1 MRMKDQFSRTA
12 LLMGSD
18 AVDRLGS
25 CRAALFGVGGVGG
38 FAAEAMV
45 RAGLG
50 GIDLFD
56 DDVVCASNL
65 NRQIVALHSTLGR
78 PKVEVMRERLLDI
91 NPDVDAAAR
100 RMFYMPERAGEIEWE
115 RYDYIVDCIDT
126 VTAKLDLIVQAARRG
141 IPIISA
147 MGAGNKLDPTAFEV
161 AEISRTSVCPLARVM
176 RQELRKRGV
185 EHLKVVYSREPARVP
200 RQEESAEAPQ
210 AGRRST
216 PGSVSF
222 CPSVAGL
229 ILAGEVV
236 KDLSGVR

>member
-100 RMFYMPERAGEIEWE
+100 QMFYMPERAGEIEWE

-141 IPIISA
+141 IPVISA

-161 AEISRTSVCPLARVM
+161 ADISRTSVCPLARVM

>member
-1 MRMKDQFSRTA
+1 MKNQFSRTA
-12 LLMGSD
+12 LLMGSA
-18 AVDRLGS
+18 AVDRLS
-25 CRAALFGVGGVGG
+25 ERRVALFGVGGVGG

-50 GIDLFD
+50 AIDLFD
-56 DDVVCASNL
+56 DDVICESNL

-78 PKVEVMRERLLDI
+78 AKVEVMRQRLLDV
-91 NPDVDAAAR
+91 NPDADVVAR
-100 RMFYMPERAGEIEWE
+100 QMFYLPECADEIDWA

-126 VTAKLDLIVQAARRG
+126 VTAKLDLIVQATRRG
-141 IPIISA
+141 IPVISA

-161 AEISRTSVCPLARVM
+161 ADISKTSVCPLARVM
-176 RQELRKRGV
+176 RQQLRKRGV
-185 EHLKVVYSREPARVP
+185 EHLKVVYSREPARTP
-200 RQEESAEAPQ
+200 MAEESDEPPQ